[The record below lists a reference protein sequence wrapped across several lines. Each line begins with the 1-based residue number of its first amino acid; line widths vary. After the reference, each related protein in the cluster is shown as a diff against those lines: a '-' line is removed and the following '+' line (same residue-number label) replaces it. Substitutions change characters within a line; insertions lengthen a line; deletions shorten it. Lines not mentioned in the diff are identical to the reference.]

1 MALEC
6 GAAHLLKLS
15 LSNDDQPHGW
25 RKNQVRLNSSRKYL
39 HPVVAVAIALL
50 MTSIV
55 ACGHKRRKVTAAP
68 ARAPQ
73 PQQQPAVAIGSTEE
87 GLASWYGVPY
97 HGRPAADGEIYD
109 MEQMVAAHRTMPFN
123 TWIKVTNL
131 SNGRSINVRV
141 IDRGPFV
148 RGRIVDLSKAAA
160 RQIEM
165 LGPGVARV
173 RLEVIAAPTDVPADD
188 YYGVQVGAFANFA
201 NAEKMRA
208 GYESRYGFA
217 KIEMKQGRVPLYRVL
232 VGRESTEEAAER
244 IANELSSNSVRVF
257 VVRLDP
263 KAPSYVPR
271 VSQTSGAAAGGNGAN
286 TATDRQLR

>member
-1 MALEC
+1 M
-6 GAAHLLKLS
+6 K
-15 LSNDDQPHGW
+15 DMRD
-25 RKNQVRLNSSRKYL
+25 RTTNQVSMDTTGRIVRPL
-39 HPVVAVAIALL
+39 VAAALAFSIASL
-50 MTSIV
+50 I
-55 ACGHKRRKVTAAP
+55 ACGHKRHKVKTA
-68 ARAPQ
+68 RQPQ
-73 PQQQPAVAIGSTEE
+73 PSHQPAVAVGTTEE

-131 SNGRSINVRV
+131 GNGRSINVRV

-173 RLEVIAAPTDVPADD
+173 RLEVIAAPTDVPSDD
-188 YYGVQVGAFANFA
+188 YYGVQIGAFASYA

-208 GYESRYGFA
+208 EYEHRYGFA
-217 KIEMKQGRVPLYRVL
+217 KIEVKQGRVPLYRVL
-232 VGRESTEEAAER
+232 VGRESTEAAAAR
-244 IANELSSNSVRVF
+244 IANELSSNRERVF
-257 VVRLDP
+257 VVRLDL
-263 KAPSYVPR
+263 KTPSYVPR
-271 VSQTSGAAAGGNGAN
+271 VSQTSGAAASGSGAN
-286 TATDRQLR
+286 TAADRQLR

>member
-1 MALEC
+1 MKDMRDWSTNRVTMDATGKIVRPLVAAAL
-6 GAAHLLKLS
+6 ALS
-15 LSNDDQPHGW
+15 
-25 RKNQVRLNSSRKYL
+25 
-39 HPVVAVAIALL
+39 IASL
-50 MTSIV
+50 I
-55 ACGHKRRKVTAAP
+55 ACGHKRHKVKTA
-68 ARAPQ
+68 RQPQ
-73 PQQQPAVAIGSTEE
+73 PYHQPSVAVGTTEE
-87 GLASWYGVPY
+87 GLASWYGIPY

-109 MEQMVAAHRTMPFN
+109 MEQLVAAHRTMPFN

-173 RLEVIAAPTDVPADD
+173 RLEVIAAPTDVPSDD
-188 YYGVQVGAFANFA
+188 YYGVQIGAFANYA

-217 KIEMKQGRVPLYRVL
+217 KIEVKQGRVPLYRVL
-232 VGRESTEEAAER
+232 VGRESTEAAAER

-271 VSQTSGAAAGGNGAN
+271 VSQTSGAAAGGSGEN
-286 TATDRQLR
+286 TATARPLR